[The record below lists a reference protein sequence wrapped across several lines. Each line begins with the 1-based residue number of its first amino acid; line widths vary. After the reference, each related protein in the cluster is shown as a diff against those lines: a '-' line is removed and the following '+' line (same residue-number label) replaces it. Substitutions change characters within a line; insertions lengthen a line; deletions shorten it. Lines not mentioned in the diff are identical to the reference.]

1 MLQSKDALVGTWR
14 LVSATETTDKGDVK
28 DAFGKNATGFL
39 TYTADGRMT
48 GIISHGGRKP
58 LSVPDFIAAPTA
70 ECAEAFRTFA
80 AYAGKY
86 TFSGDKVT
94 HHVEAASLQNWVNT
108 DLVRT
113 ARFEGNCLILRT
125 AAPYL
130 KAGAMITAQ
139 LVWEHI
145 TDGMTTVR

>member
-1 MLQSKDALVGTWR
+1 MLQSRDVLVGTWK
-14 LVSATETTDKGDVK
+14 LVSATETTDQGDVA
-28 DAFGKNATGFL
+28 DPFGRNATGFL

-48 GIISHGGRKP
+48 GILSHGGRKP
-58 LSVPDFIAAPTA
+58 LSVPDFAGAPTA

-108 DLVRT
+108 DLVRI
-113 ARFEGNCLILRT
+113 ARLEGNRLILRT
-125 AAPYL
+125 TPYL
-130 KAGAMITAQ
+130 KDGVMITAQ
-139 LVWEHI
+139 LVWERI
-145 TDGMTTVR
+145 TDGMTTVG

>member
-1 MLQSKDALVGTWR
+1 MLQARDALVGTWK
-14 LVSATETTDKGDVK
+14 LVSATETTGEGDVK

-58 LSVPDFIAAPTA
+58 LSAPDFAGAPAA
-70 ECAEAFRTFA
+70 ERAEAFSTFA

-86 TFSGDKVT
+86 SFSGDKVT

-108 DLVRT
+108 DLVRI
-113 ARFEGNCLILRT
+113 ARFEGNRLILRT
-125 AAPYL
+125 TQYL
-130 KAGAMITAQ
+130 KAGVMITAQ
-139 LVWEHI
+139 LVWERI
-145 TDGMTTVR
+145 TDGMKTVS